1 MKLARYIVPLVAV
14 TLAMVFFRFRAA
26 SFSER
31 EGIAA
36 SPSDLRPQKKTVPAA
51 GSAGVNPDEKKI
63 SAPGFNQLTSV
74 TAEIDPLD
82 EMFADAL
89 KIGEADRRHAALG
102 ALAEYLAA
110 RDPAKARDCLAFLLN
125 LKNGTAEGDA
135 YIFARTFADRFAAS
149 DPRAAIA
156 WTKDLPEGLKDL
168 TYQFV
173 AKRWVASDPR
183 ALSQWVG
190 SIDDPSLRATVIR
203 TMSRELLYSDPKGF
217 GAEWAVSLARTED
230 GPRFSDLVARQWAK
244 SDAGAAWAW
253 ASALRDPETGE
264 RAMLAIAETMAE
276 ADPARIIQ
284 WTADLPVS
292 EFKNR
297 MIQQTVATWAAQ
309 DPAAA
314 AAWVTAHSST
324 PGLVDGSVH
333 LIATAWLRKDAVAA
347 TTWLESAPVKKELKD
362 YILATSAGRKN

>member
-1 MKLARYIVPLVAV
+1 MKLVRYIVPLVAV
-14 TLAMVFFRFRAA
+14 ALVVVFFRFRAA
-26 SFSER
+26 NFSER
-31 EGIAA
+31 EGLASSPADNHPGQKPAHAAGGAVVGADGEKIAA
-36 SPSDLRPQKKTVPAA
+36 PGLNQPASLA
-51 GSAGVNPDEKKI
+51 
-63 SAPGFNQLTSV
+63 
-74 TAEIDPLD
+74 AEIDPLD

-89 KIGEADRRHAALG
+89 KIGEADRRRAALG

-110 RDPAKARDCLAFLLN
+110 RDPAKARDCIAFLLN

-135 YIFARTFADRFAAS
+135 YVFARTFADRLAAR

-173 AKRWVASDPR
+173 AKRWVVSDPR

-190 SIDDPSLRATVIR
+190 SIDDPALRATVIR

-284 WTADLPVS
+284 WTGNLPVS

-297 MIQQTVATWAAQ
+297 MIQQTVATWAAL

-314 AAWVTAHSST
+314 AAWVSAHFST

-333 LIATAWLRKDAVAA
+333 LIATAWMRKDAVAA
-347 TTWLESAPVKKELKD
+347 TAWLEKTPVKQELKD
-362 YILATSAGRKN
+362 YILATSVGRKN